1 MHGGTPT
8 NGDGRREVGRYRVLR
23 LLGEGGMAVVH
34 LAHDRDLDRLV
45 ALKEV
50 IPAHASDPRVDAALP
65 ARVARGR
72 AR

>member
-1 MHGGTPT
+1 VHGGTPT

-23 LLGEGGMAVVH
+23 LLGEGGMASVH

-50 IPAHASDPRVDAALP
+50 IPARASDPE
-65 ARVARGR
+65 
-72 AR
+72 